1 MHEGSK
7 PVQEIIQACI
17 EKAYGSELIYGPNAE
32 RKKRQFEDE
41 LNKSS
46 SDMSPKAK
54 KHFYELALSQIM
66 SRMFVEMQVKK

>member
-17 EKAYGSELIYGPNAE
+17 EKAYGSELINGPNAE
-32 RKKRQFEDE
+32 RKKRQFEEE

-46 SDMSPKAK
+46 SDMSPKARK
-54 KHFYELALSQIM
+54 TFYELAISQIM

>member
-17 EKAYGSELIYGPNAE
+17 EKTYGSELINGPNAE

-46 SDMSPKAK
+46 SNMSPKARK
-54 KHFYELALSQIM
+54 TFYELAISQIM